1 MGKKHGVAIT
11 FFHGR
16 GGSIGRG
23 GGPPNLILLAQP
35 AGSLQV
41 GRWICGVGGT
51 CPLEIYDDFAG
62 RFYHVVSVGPPLVLL
77 AAFACHG
84 AGRMDTCGSPSR
96 ARPLADTSPAARC
109 SVVHY
114 STWVCG

>member
-1 MGKKHGVAIT
+1 M
-11 FFHGR
+11 
-16 GGSIGRG
+16 
-23 GGPPNLILLAQP
+23 
-35 AGSLQV
+35 
-41 GRWICGVGGT
+41 
-51 CPLEIYDDFAG
+51 IYVDFAG